1 MAYVRGVVCTVKVAV
16 YLSGLPKKSKNE
28 FKKMILN
35 AWCTGVQQCGDQVVQ
50 VEDNRIVNCDVAVI
64 QGYVHEHGKQAP
76 HLQIRRNAIVHQKQ
90 QGKHALIIDSNL
102 YQFLDMTNI
111 NKYLRYSVGGIF
123 PTDAWY
129 FEKNMD
135 MSRWNTI
142 KADYGFEERK
152 YSNKEEGP
160 ILICLQRNGG
170 WSMGGIP
177 AQQWITKTI
186 AKIRRTTTRPIVVRG
201 HPGDKHTLNNLLVD
215 MFAQVTKQ
223 TPEEITLR
231 KQLARSWCT
240 VTYNSSPGVASL
252 LYGTPV
258 FVTDPIPK
266 RSQCFPICN
275 TDLNN
280 IESPN
285 AYDRTDWYHKLAQFH
300 WTTEE
305 VRSGQAWRF
314 MRDRLPT

>member
-1 MAYVRGVVCTVKVAV
+1 MAYVRGMVYQVKVAV
-16 YLSGLPKKSKNE
+16 YLSGLPKRTKNE
-28 FKKMILN
+28 FKKMILRS
-35 AWCTGVQQCGDQVVQ
+35 WCEGVEKSGDQVVA

-64 QGYVHEHGKQAP
+64 QGYVHEHGRQAE
-76 HLQIRRNAIVHQKQ
+76 HLQIRRNAIVHQKSV
-90 QGKHALIIDSNL
+90 GKHALIIDSNL
-102 YQFLDMTNI
+102 YQFLDMGDI
-111 NKYLRYSVGGIF
+111 NKYLRYSIGGIF
-123 PTDAWY
+123 PNDAWY
-129 FEKNMD
+129 FQKNMD
-135 MSRWNTI
+135 INRWNHI
-142 KADYGFEERK
+142 KNVYGFQERK
-152 YSNKEEGP
+152 YSNKDDGP

-177 AQQWITKTI
+177 AQQWITRTI
-186 AKIRRTTTRPIVVRG
+186 AHIRRVTARPIIVRG
-201 HPGDKHTLNNLLVD
+201 HPGDKTTLHELKID
-215 MFAQVTKQ
+215 MFPMVTKQ

-258 FVTDPIPK
+258 FVTDPVPE

-275 TDLNN
+275 TDLTS

-305 VRSGQAWRF
+305 VKCGNAWRF
-314 MRDRLPT
+314 MRERLPT

>member
-1 MAYVRGVVCTVKVAV
+1 MAYVRGMVYQVKVAV
-16 YLSGLPKKSKNE
+16 YLSGLPKRTKNE
-28 FKKMILN
+28 FKKMILRS
-35 AWCTGVQQCGDQVVQ
+35 WCEGVSLCGDQVVV
-50 VEDNRIVNCDVAVI
+50 VEDNRIVSCDVAVI
-64 QGYVHEHGKQAP
+64 QGYVHEHGRQAE
-76 HLQIRRNAIVHQKQ
+76 HLQIRRNAIVHQKSV
-90 QGKHALIIDSNL
+90 GKHALIIDSNL
-102 YQFLDMTNI
+102 YQFLDMGDI
-111 NKYLRYSVGGIF
+111 NKYLRYSIGGIF
-123 PTDAWY
+123 PNDAWY
-129 FEKNMD
+129 FQKNMD
-135 MSRWNTI
+135 LNRWNHI
-142 KADYGFEERK
+142 KNVYGFQERK
-152 YSNKEEGP
+152 YSNKDDGP

-177 AQQWITKTI
+177 AQQWITRTI
-186 AKIRRTTTRPIVVRG
+186 AHIRRVTARPIIVRG
-201 HPGDKHTLNNLLVD
+201 HPGDKTTLHELKID
-215 MFAQVTKQ
+215 MFPMVTKQ

-258 FVTDPIPK
+258 FVTDPVPE

-275 TDLNN
+275 TDLTS

-305 VRSGQAWRF
+305 VKCGNAWRF
-314 MRDRLPT
+314 MRERLPT